1 MKNSGTSNSK
11 SLGGTTR
18 VELGLS
24 IRLVL
29 MVILVALL
37 AGCPWNTKPNVPEQ
51 VTVTVTEYRNLPDW
65 IRTVPVYERIGT
77 TVHDHLNA
85 ECRHKVDQMV
95 ANCRIAAAQSISAG
109 QDVKPEACN
118 LVVVC
123 EDEQ

>member
-1 MKNSGTSNSK
+1 MKNSGTSKSK
-11 SLGGTTR
+11 SLDEMPRTK
-18 VELGLS
+18 LALY
-24 IRLVL
+24 IRLAL
-29 MVILVALL
+29 MFMLVALL

-77 TVHDHLNA
+77 TVHAHLTA

-95 ANCRIAAAQSISAG
+95 ANCRIAAARSIAAG

>member
-1 MKNSGTSNSK
+1 MKTKNLTAAF
-11 SLGGTTR
+11 R
-18 VELGLS
+18 VALGL
-24 IRLVL
+24 
-29 MVILVALL
+29 MLVALL

-77 TVHDHLNA
+77 TVRDHLTA
-85 ECRHKVDQMV
+85 ECRHKVDQV
-95 ANCRIAAAQSISAG
+95 TANCRIAAAQSIAAG
-109 QDVKPEACN
+109 KDVKPEACD

>member
-11 SLGGTTR
+11 SLDEMPRTKLALCIR
-18 VELGLS
+18 VALWF
-24 IRLVL
+24 
-29 MVILVALL
+29 MLVALL
-37 AGCPWNTKPNVPEQ
+37 AGCHWGIKPNVPEQ

-77 TVHDHLNA
+77 TVHAHLTA

-95 ANCRIAAAQSISAG
+95 ANCRIAAAQSIAAG